1 MGVVVDTTL
10 RFHHH
15 VQTVAAKAGRLASSL
30 LRSTVCRSPEFMVSL
45 FISHVRPILD
55 YACCVW
61 NTGYVGDSK
70 LLEAVQ
76 RRWTKQIDG
85 FHDLGYRD
93 RLARLNLFSIKGR
106 RLRADLIKY
115 WQILHGGSVDLRGM
129 FSLAPDVGTRS
140 HRYKLVLPLCSS
152 DARRRS
158 FSTRCIIK

>member
-1 MGVVVDTTL
+1 
-10 RFHHH
+10 
-15 VQTVAAKAGRLASSL
+15 
-30 LRSTVCRSPEFMVSL
+30 MVSL

-85 FHDLGYRD
+85 FHDLCYRD

-129 FSLAPDVGTRS
+129 FSLAPDVGTRG

-158 FSTRCIIK
+158 FSTRCIIKWNSLPSHLVESESLTSFKRILCDLLYDDFLDYD